1 LSVSRRPLLKADQ
14 WSALVDMP
22 TDEESLIRHCT
33 LGRAELDLIQAKR
46 TLHNRLGLA
55 IQLCFL
61 RHLGRAILPDET
73 LPASMVAFVAQQIGV
88 NPGVLAEYSRR
99 DTNRREHAVEAQRH
113 LGLHPPVR
121 EDRRAALTEA
131 LATATASD
139 RGMPIAEAII
149 AAFRER
155 KSVAPAIDTLDRI
168 GRAARVVARRRMEVA
183 LLDGLTSERLATLD
197 GLLAVDPTIRQTRF
211 AWLRALPE
219 APSEKNLLALL
230 DRLSFVRSFGLDP
243 QRRERGSLGTVGA
256 RGRRDAVTPSW
267 LADDFNAGRRHA
279 LIAAQL
285 IELISKLTDATITM
299 FCRLIA
305 RLFTK
310 SEARQDQRH
319 LDARKETGRLLRMFG
334 DTLRVLAETNETGED
349 TIKGLDREIGWDRLV
364 QARADVA
371 VLATTA
377 EADPL
382 LGAAERYSWV
392 RRYAPALLDAF
403 TFRSARAQDPLLTA
417 IDLLR
422 QLNRDERRGLPAKV
436 PLSHLIQK
444 VRKLIAA
451 NGKRDRRL
459 WEIATLAVLRE
470 RLRSGDVW
478 VEGGRAFRPLE
489 AQLMPGPAF
498 AARKEAGDLRL
509 GVPRGADAWIAEKEQ
524 ELDFKLKR
532 LSHQA
537 RTGKL
542 AGVRME
548 DGVLIISKQRTKVPK
563 AKVEAAK
570 WLILDRMPQID
581 ITDLLAEVNTWTGF
595 AQWFTHLRT
604 GDFVRLTPALLAAIL
619 GDATNLGA
627 KRMADA
633 SAGLSERQ
641 IIWARLFHIRP
652 ETYKA
657 ALAAIIN
664 AHLAHPFARLW
675 GNGTTSSSDG
685 QFFRAAGRG
694 ARRSDVN
701 AHYSG
706 DPGSKFYTWVSDQH
720 GHFHILPM
728 GATEDEAVYVLDGLY
743 GHETRIEIDEHYV
756 DTGGA
761 SDHVFSLFTLG
772 GKRVAPRLRDLKD
785 WRLHA
790 FEDADVYPAIKH
802 HIGDRIDAAAIREGW
817 DEALRVG
824 VSIEDRIIAPSTVL
838 KKLAAL
844 PKTNMLSRALREIGR
859 IERTLFMI
867 EWYSSPELR
876 DRCRAGLNKGEAG
889 NKLTRAVFFHER
901 GEIRDGSFESQ
912 AFRASGLNLVV
923 SAIVLWNTVYLSR
936 VVESLRDEGHDLPD
950 DVIRHISPQIW
961 EHINLTGIYDW
972 MGEPQPK
979 GTFRPL
985 RIAKEKFMAAA

>member
-1 LSVSRRPLLKADQ
+1 MARRRLLQPDRWSVLLNP
-14 WSALVDMP
+14 P
-22 TDEESLIRHCT
+22 TDEDSLVRNYTMGGDDLDRALRRRGHHNQ
-33 LGRAELDLIQAKR
+33 LGFAV
-46 TLHNRLGLA
+46 
-55 IQLCFL
+55 QLCL
-61 RHLGRAILPDET
+61 MRHIGRPLAQNDA
-73 LPASMVAFVAQQIGV
+73 LPAEVMSFIAGQLGV
-88 NPGVLAEYSRR
+88 TSAVFADYGRR
-99 DTNRREHAVEAQRH
+99 DNTRREHSAELQEL
-113 LGLHPPVR
+113 LGLR
-121 EDRRAALTEA
+121 MMTRTDQRAALVA
-131 LATATASD
+131 SIDAAVATDNGETIAAAT
-139 RGMPIAEAII
+139 I
-149 AAFRER
+149 AAFRSRNVLLPSTDKLE
-155 KSVAPAIDTLDRI
+155 RI
-168 GRAARVVARRRMEVA
+168 GTAGRAVARKRVQTS
-183 LLDGLTSERLATLD
+183 LLEGLTPERLEAFEQ
-197 GLLAVDPTIRQTRF
+197 LLMVDPAIRQTRF

-219 APSEKNLLALL
+219 APSEKNLLGLIE
-230 DRLSFVRSFGLDP
+230 RLIFVRAFGLDP
-243 QRRERGSLGTVGA
+243 QRRA
-256 RGRRDAVTPSW
+256 RIHRDRWAQLVREGAVTPSW
-267 LADDFNAGRRHA
+267 LADDFNARRRQA

-285 IELISKLTDATITM
+285 IELTSKLTDATITM

-305 RLFTK
+305 LLFTK
-310 SEARQDQRH
+310 SKARQDRRH

-334 DTLRVLAETNETGED
+334 DTLRVLVEANETGED
-349 TIKGLDREIGWDRLV
+349 TFEVLDREIGWRRLV
-364 QARADVA
+364 QARADVEA
-371 VLATTA
+371 LATTA

-392 RRYAPALLDAF
+392 RRYAPALLDVF
-403 TFRSARAQDPLLTA
+403 TFRSARTLDPLLTA

-422 QLNRDERRGLPAKV
+422 QLNRDDRRGLPAKV
-436 PLSHLIQK
+436 PLGHLIQK

-498 AARKEAGDLRL
+498 VARKEAGDLRL

-548 DGVLIISKQRTKVPK
+548 DGVLIISQQRTKVPK
-563 AKVEAAK
+563 AKVDAAK

-604 GDFVRLTPALLAAIL
+604 GDAVRLTPALLAAIL

-641 IIWARLFHIRP
+641 ITWARLFHIRP

-664 AHLAHPFARLW
+664 AHLAHPFAKLW

-685 QFFRAAGRG
+685 QFFRAGGRG
-694 ARRSDVN
+694 AKRGDVN

-772 GKRVAPRLRDLKD
+772 GKRVAPRLRDLND

-790 FEDADVYPAIKH
+790 FEDADSYPTLKH
-802 HIGDRIDAAAIREGW
+802 HIGDRIDTAAIREGW

-824 VSIEDRIIAPSTVL
+824 VSIEDRIVGPSTVL

-844 PKTNMLSRALREIGR
+844 PKTNVLSRALREIGR

-936 VVESLRDEGHDLPD
+936 AVESLRAEGRDLPD

-972 MGEPQPK
+972 MHEPQPK

-985 RIAKEKFMAAA
+985 RVAKENFMAAA

>member
-1 LSVSRRPLLKADQ
+1 LIVSPRPLLKTDQ
-14 WSALVDMP
+14 WSALLDISA
-22 TDEESLIRHCT
+22 DEENLIRHCT
-33 LGRAELDLIQAKR
+33 LDRADLDLIQAKR

-61 RHLGRAILPDET
+61 RHLGRPILPHEMP
-73 LPASMVAFVAQQIGV
+73 PASMVVFIAQQIGA
-88 NPGVLAEYSRR
+88 NPAALAEYGRR
-99 DTNRREHAVEAQRH
+99 DTNRREHAVEVQRY
-113 LGLHPPVR
+113 LGLHPAVR

-131 LATATASD
+131 LAAANASD
-139 RGMPIAEAII
+139 KGMPIAEAII
-149 AAFRER
+149 AAFRGR
-155 KSVAPAIDTLDRI
+155 KSVLPAIDTLDRI
-168 GRAARVVARRRMEVA
+168 GRAARVVARRRMEAA
-183 LLDGLTSERLATLD
+183 LLDGLTFEKLATLD
-197 GLLAVDPTIRQTRF
+197 GLLAVDSTIRQTRF

-219 APSEKNLLALL
+219 APSEKNVLALIE
-230 DRLSFVRSFGLDP
+230 RLTFVRSIGLDA
-243 QRRERGSLGTVGA
+243 QRRGRVHPDRWAQLVREGT
-256 RGRRDAVTPSW
+256 VTPSW
-267 LADDFNAGRRHA
+267 LADDFNAARRRT

-285 IELISKLTDATITM
+285 IELTSRLIDATITM

-310 SEARQDQRH
+310 SKARQDQRH

-334 DTLRVLAETNETGED
+334 NTLRVLAETNETGED
-349 TIKGLDREIGWDRLV
+349 TFEVLDREIGWDRLV
-364 QARADVA
+364 KARADVEA
-371 VLATTA
+371 LATTA

-382 LGAAERYSWV
+382 LGAAERYSGV

-403 TFRSARAQDPLLTA
+403 IFRSARAYDPLLTA

-436 PLSHLIQK
+436 PLGHLSQK

-470 RLRSGDVW
+470 RLRAGDIW
-478 VEGGRAFRPLE
+478 VEGGRAFRPLD

-498 AARKEAGDLRL
+498 KARKEAGDLNL
-509 GVPRGADAWIAEKEQ
+509 GVPSSADAWIAEKQQ

-532 LSHQA
+532 LCHQA
-537 RTGKL
+537 RTGRL

-548 DGVLIISKQRTKVPK
+548 NGVLIISKQRTKVPK
-563 AKVEAAK
+563 AKVDAAK

-581 ITDLLAEVNTWTGF
+581 ITDLLAEVNSWTGF

-604 GDFVRLTPALLAAIL
+604 GDTVRLTPALLAAIL

-633 SAGLSERQ
+633 SAGISERQ
-641 IIWARLFHIRP
+641 ITWARLFHIRP

-664 AHLAHPFARLW
+664 AHLAHPFAKLW

-685 QFFRAAGRG
+685 QFFRAGGRG
-694 ARRSDVN
+694 AKHGDVN
-701 AHYSG
+701 AHYG
-706 DPGSKFYTWVSDQH
+706 ADPGSKFYTWVSDQH

-728 GATEDEAVYVLDGLY
+728 GATEDEAPYVLDGLY

-761 SDHVFSLFTLG
+761 SDHVFSLFAIG
-772 GKRVAPRLRDLKD
+772 GKRLAPRLRDLKD

-790 FEDADVYPAIKH
+790 FDNADAYPTLKH

-817 DEALRVG
+817 DEVLRVG
-824 VSIEDRIIAPSTVL
+824 VSIEDRIVVPSTVL

-844 PKTNMLSRALREIGR
+844 PKTNGLSRALREIGR

-867 EWYSSPELR
+867 EWYSSPGLR

-923 SAIVLWNTVYLSR
+923 SAIIFWNTVYLSR
-936 VVESLRDEGHDLPD
+936 VVESLRAEGHSLPD
-950 DVIRHISPQIW
+950 YVIRHVSPQIW

-972 MGEPQPK
+972 MRNPRPEGI
-979 GTFRPL
+979 FRPL
-985 RIAKEKFMAAA
+985 RTAKEKLRIAA

>member
-1 LSVSRRPLLKADQ
+1 MARRRLLQPDRWSVLLNP
-14 WSALVDMP
+14 P
-22 TDEESLIRHCT
+22 TDEDSLVRNYTMSGDDLDRALRKRGHHNQLGFAVQFCLMRHIGRPLAQNDT
-33 LGRAELDLIQAKR
+33 VPAEVMSFIAGQLGVTSAVFADY
-46 TLHNRLGLA
+46 G
-55 IQLCFL
+55 
-61 RHLGRAILPDET
+61 
-73 LPASMVAFVAQQIGV
+73 
-88 NPGVLAEYSRR
+88 RR
-99 DTNRREHAVEAQRH
+99 DNTRREHSAELQEL
-113 LGLHPPVR
+113 LGLR
-121 EDRRAALTEA
+121 MMTRTDQRAALVA
-131 LATATASD
+131 SIDAAAATDNGETIAAAT
-139 RGMPIAEAII
+139 I
-149 AAFRER
+149 AAFRSRNVLLPSTDKLE
-155 KSVAPAIDTLDRI
+155 RI
-168 GRAARVVARRRMEVA
+168 GTAGRAVARKRVQTS
-183 LLDGLTSERLATLD
+183 LLEGLTPERLEAFEQ
-197 GLLAVDPTIRQTRF
+197 LLMVDPAIRQTRF

-219 APSEKNLLALL
+219 APSERNLLGLIE
-230 DRLSFVRSFGLDP
+230 RLIFVRSFGLDP
-243 QRRERGSLGTVGA
+243 QRRA
-256 RGRRDAVTPSW
+256 RIHPDRWAQLVREGAVTPSW
-267 LADDFNAGRRHA
+267 LADDFNAGRRQA

-285 IELISKLTDATITM
+285 IELTSKLTDATITM

-305 RLFTK
+305 LLFTK
-310 SEARQDQRH
+310 SKARQDRRH

-334 DTLRVLAETNETGED
+334 DTLRVLVEANETGED
-349 TIKGLDREIGWDRLV
+349 TFEVLDREIGWHRLV
-364 QARADVA
+364 QARADVEA
-371 VLATTA
+371 LVTTA

-392 RRYAPALLDAF
+392 RRYAPALLDVF
-403 TFRSARAQDPLLTA
+403 TFRSARTLDPLLTA

-422 QLNRDERRGLPAKV
+422 QLNRDDRRGLPAKV
-436 PLSHLIQK
+436 PLGHLIQK

-498 AARKEAGDLRL
+498 VARKEAGDLRL

-548 DGVLIISKQRTKVPK
+548 DGVLIISQQRTKVPK
-563 AKVEAAK
+563 AKVDAAK

-595 AQWFTHLRT
+595 AQCFTHLRT
-604 GDFVRLTPALLAAIL
+604 GDTVRLTPALLAAIL

-641 IIWARLFHIRP
+641 ITWARLFHIRP

-664 AHLAHPFARLW
+664 AHLAHPFAKLW

-685 QFFRAAGRG
+685 QFFRAGGRG
-694 ARRSDVN
+694 AKRGDVN

-790 FEDADVYPAIKH
+790 FEDADSYPTLKH
-802 HIGDRIDAAAIREGW
+802 HIGDRIDTAAIREGW
-817 DEALRVG
+817 DEALRIG
-824 VSIEDRIIAPSTVL
+824 VSIEDRIVVPSTVL

-844 PKTNMLSRALREIGR
+844 PKTNVLSRALREIGR

-936 VVESLRDEGHDLPD
+936 AVESLRAEGRDLPD
-950 DVIRHISPQIW
+950 DVIRHISPQTW

-972 MGEPQPK
+972 MHEPQPK

-985 RIAKEKFMAAA
+985 RVAKENFMAAA

>member
-1 LSVSRRPLLKADQ
+1 MARRRLLQPDRGSVLLNP
-14 WSALVDMP
+14 P
-22 TDEESLIRHCT
+22 TDEDSLIRNYTMGGDDLDRALRKRGHHNQ
-33 LGRAELDLIQAKR
+33 LGFAVQFCLMRHIGRPLAQNDAVPAEVVSFIAGQ
-46 TLHNRLGLA
+46 LGVPSA
-55 IQLCFL
+55 
-61 RHLGRAILPDET
+61 
-73 LPASMVAFVAQQIGV
+73 
-88 NPGVLAEYSRR
+88 VLADYGRR
-99 DTNRREHAVEAQRH
+99 DNTRREHSAELQEL
-113 LGLHPPVR
+113 LGLR
-121 EDRRAALTEA
+121 MMTRTDQRAALVA
-131 LATATASD
+131 SINAAAATDNGETIAAAT
-139 RGMPIAEAII
+139 I
-149 AAFRER
+149 AAFRSRNVLLPSTDKLE
-155 KSVAPAIDTLDRI
+155 RI
-168 GRAARVVARRRMEVA
+168 GTAGRAVARKRVQTS
-183 LLDGLTSERLATLD
+183 LLEGLTPERLEAFEQ
-197 GLLAVDPTIRQTRF
+197 LLMVDPAIRQTRF

-219 APSEKNLLALL
+219 APSEKNLLGLIE
-230 DRLSFVRSFGLDP
+230 RLIFVRSFGLDP
-243 QRRERGSLGTVGA
+243 QRRA
-256 RGRRDAVTPSW
+256 RIHPDRWTQLVREGAVTPSW
-267 LADDFNAGRRHA
+267 LADDFNAGRRQA

-285 IELISKLTDATITM
+285 IELTSKLTDATITM

-305 RLFTK
+305 LLFTK
-310 SEARQDQRH
+310 SKARQDRRH

-334 DTLRVLAETNETGED
+334 DTLRVLVEANETGED
-349 TIKGLDREIGWDRLV
+349 TFEVLDREIGWHRLV
-364 QARADVA
+364 QARADVE

-392 RRYAPALLDAF
+392 RRYAPALLDVF
-403 TFRSARAQDPLLTA
+403 TFRSARTLDPLLTA

-422 QLNRDERRGLPAKV
+422 QLNRDDRRGLPAKV
-436 PLSHLIQK
+436 PLGHLIQK

-509 GVPRGADAWIAEKEQ
+509 GVPRGADAWIAEKER

-542 AGVRME
+542 AGVRTE
-548 DGVLIISKQRTKVPK
+548 DGVLIISQQRTKVPK
-563 AKVEAAK
+563 AKVDAAK

-604 GDFVRLTPALLAAIL
+604 GDAVRLTPALLAAIL

-641 IIWARLFHIRP
+641 ITWARLFHIRP

-664 AHLAHPFARLW
+664 AHLAHPFAKLW

-685 QFFRAAGRG
+685 QFFRSAGRG
-694 ARRSDVN
+694 AKRGDVN

-785 WRLHA
+785 WRLHV
-790 FEDADVYPAIKH
+790 FEDADSYPTLKH

-817 DEALRVG
+817 DQALRVG
-824 VSIEDRIIAPSTVL
+824 VSIEDRIVVPSTVL

-844 PKTNMLSRALREIGR
+844 PKTNVLSRALREIGR

-936 VVESLRDEGHDLPD
+936 AVESLRAEGRDLPD

-972 MGEPQPK
+972 MHEPQPE

-985 RIAKEKFMAAA
+985 RIAKENFMAAA

>member
-22 TDEESLIRHCT
+22 TDEENLIRHCT

-61 RHLGRAILPDET
+61 RHLGRAILADEKP
-73 LPASMVAFVAQQIGV
+73 PASMVAFVAQQVGV
-88 NPGVLAEYSRR
+88 NPGALAEYGRR

-113 LGLHPPVR
+113 LGLHTPVR
-121 EDRRAALTEA
+121 EDRRAALTGA
-131 LATATASD
+131 LVAATASD
-139 RGMPIAEAII
+139 KGMPIAEAII

-155 KSVAPAIDTLDRI
+155 KSVVPAIDTLDRI
-168 GRAARVVARRRMEVA
+168 GRAARVVARRRMEAA
-183 LLDGLTSERLATLD
+183 LLDGFTTERLTTLD
-197 GLLAVDPTIRQTRF
+197 GLLAVDPAIRQTRF

-219 APSEKNLLALL
+219 VPSEKNLLALIE
-230 DRLSFVRSFGLDP
+230 RLTFVRSFGLDP
-243 QRRERGSLGTVGA
+243 QRR
-256 RGRRDAVTPSW
+256 GRIHPDRWAQLVREGAVTPSW

-299 FCRLIA
+299 FCRMIA
-305 RLFTK
+305 LLFTK
-310 SEARQDQRH
+310 SKARQDQRH

-349 TIKGLDREIGWDRLV
+349 IFKVLDREIGWDHLV
-364 QARADVA
+364 QARTDVEA
-371 VLATTA
+371 LATTA

-382 LGAAERYSWV
+382 LGAAERYSRV

-436 PLSHLIQK
+436 PLGHLIQK

-498 AARKEAGDLRL
+498 VARKEAGDLRL
-509 GVPRGADAWIAEKEQ
+509 GVPPDADTWISGKEL

-537 RTGKL
+537 RAGKL
-542 AGVRME
+542 AGVRLE
-548 DGVLIISKQRTKVPK
+548 DGILIIAKQRTKVPK
-563 AKVEAAK
+563 AKVEVAK

-581 ITDLLAEVNTWTGF
+581 ITDLLAEVNAWTGF

-604 GDFVRLTPALLAAIL
+604 GDTVRLTPALLAAIL

-633 SAGLSERQ
+633 SAGISERQ
-641 IIWARLFHIRP
+641 ITWARLFHIRP

-664 AHLAHPFARLW
+664 AHLAHPFAKLW

-685 QFFRAAGRG
+685 QFFRAASRG
-694 ARRSDVN
+694 AKRSDVN

-761 SDHVFSLFTLG
+761 NDHVFSLFTLG

-790 FEDADVYPAIKH
+790 FERTRMP
-802 HIGDRIDAAAIREGW
+802 IRPS
-817 DEALRVG
+817 
-824 VSIEDRIIAPSTVL
+824 SITSATASIPPPS
-838 KKLAAL
+838 A
-844 PKTNMLSRALREIGR
+844 
-859 IERTLFMI
+859 
-867 EWYSSPELR
+867 
-876 DRCRAGLNKGEAG
+876 RAG
-889 NKLTRAVFFHER
+889 TRR
-901 GEIRDGSFESQ
+901 C
-912 AFRASGLNLVV
+912 AS
-923 SAIVLWNTVYLSR
+923 ASR
-936 VVESLRDEGHDLPD
+936 SRIASSH
-950 DVIRHISPQIW
+950 
-961 EHINLTGIYDW
+961 
-972 MGEPQPK
+972 PQPS
-979 GTFRPL
+979 
-985 RIAKEKFMAAA
+985 

>member
-1 LSVSRRPLLKADQ
+1 MAQRPLLKADR
-14 WSALVDMP
+14 WVALLGVP
-22 TDEESLIRHCT
+22 TDEETLIQHYT
-33 LGRAELDLIQAKR
+33 LTQTELDLVQEKTAAY
-46 TLHNRLGLA
+46 NQLGLA
-55 IQLCFL
+55 IQLCL
-61 RHLGRAILPDET
+61 IRHLGRSWQYEEL
-73 LPASMVAFVAQQIGV
+73 LPAPMVAFVAEQIDV
-88 NPGVLAEYSRR
+88 QTTMLAEYGRR
-99 DTNRREHAVEAQRH
+99 SQTRREHAIEAQRH
-113 LGLHPPVR
+113 LGLHPAGR
-121 EDRRAALTEA
+121 EDRRAAL
-131 LATATASD
+131 LAAITTAAATD
-139 RGMPIAEAII
+139 QGKPIAEAVI
-149 AAFRER
+149 AVFRER
-155 KSVAPAIDTLDRI
+155 HSLLPAAGTLDRI
-168 GRAARVVARRRMEVA
+168 GRAGRAVARKRMEA
-183 LLDGLTSERLATLD
+183 SLLDGFTFEKLATFD
-197 GLLAVDPTIRQTRF
+197 GLLIIDPVIRQTRF

-219 APSEKNLLALL
+219 APSEKNLLALIE
-230 DRLSFVRSFGLDP
+230 RLSFVRAFDLDP
-243 QRRERGSLGTVGA
+243 QRRTRIHPDRWDQLVREGMVTPNWLAEDFNT
-256 RGRRDAVTPSW
+256 GRR
-267 LADDFNAGRRHA
+267 RA

-285 IELISKLTDATITM
+285 IEMTSKLTDATISM

-310 SEARQDQRH
+310 SKARQDRRH
-319 LDARKETGRLLRMFG
+319 LDDRKETGRLLRMFG
-334 DTLRVLAETNETGED
+334 DTLRVLAETSETGED
-349 TIKGLDREIGWDRLV
+349 TFKVLDREIGWNRLV
-364 QARADVA
+364 QARADVE

-392 RRYAPALLDAF
+392 RRYVPKLLEAF
-403 TFRSARAQDPLLTA
+403 TFRSARVSDPLLAA
-417 IDLLR
+417 IELLR
-422 QLNRDERRGLPAKV
+422 QLNRDDRRGLPAKV
-436 PLSHLIQK
+436 PLGHLTQK

-451 NGKRDRRL
+451 DGKRDRRL

-478 VEGGRAFRPLE
+478 VEGGRTFCPLE
-489 AQLMPGPAF
+489 TQLMPNPDF
-498 AARKEAGDLRL
+498 AARKAAGDLRL
-509 GVPRGADAWIAEKEQ
+509 GVPHDADAWIAEKQ
-524 ELDFKLKR
+524 RELDFKLKK
-532 LSHQA
+532 LSYQA

-542 AGVRME
+542 VGVRLVN
-548 DGVLIISKQRTKVPK
+548 GVLSISKERTKVPK

-581 ITDLLAEVNTWTGF
+581 ITDLLAEANIWTGF
-595 AQWFTHLRT
+595 AHCFTHLRT
-604 GDFVRLTPALLAAIL
+604 GDDVRHTPALLAAIL
-619 GDATNLGA
+619 GDGTNLGA

-633 SAGLSERQ
+633 SAELSERQ
-641 IIWARLFHIRP
+641 ITWARLFHIRP
-652 ETYKA
+652 ETYKL

-664 AHLAHPFARLW
+664 THLAHPFAKLW
-675 GNGTTSSSDG
+675 GSGSTSSSDG

-694 ARRSDVN
+694 AKRSEVN

-706 DPGSKFYTWVSDQH
+706 DPGSKFYTWISDQY

-743 GHETRIEIDEHYV
+743 AHESRIDIDEHYV

-785 WRLHA
+785 WRLHS
-790 FEDADVYPAIKH
+790 FEGADAYPTIKH

-817 DEALRVG
+817 DEALRAG
-824 VSIEDRIIAPSTVL
+824 VSIVDRLVVPSTLL

-844 PKTNMLSRALREIGR
+844 PKTNTLSRALREIGR
-859 IERTLFMI
+859 IERTLFMT
-867 EWYSSPELR
+867 EWYSSPQLR

-923 SAIVLWNTVYLSR
+923 SAIILWNTVYLSR
-936 VVESLRDEGHDLPD
+936 VVESLRAEGHDLPD
-950 DVIRHISPQIW
+950 HIIRHVSPQIW

-972 MGEPQPK
+972 RGEAQQK

-985 RIAKEKFMAAA
+985 RAAQEKLRGAA

>member
-1 LSVSRRPLLKADQ
+1 MAQRPLLNADR
-14 WSALVDMP
+14 WVALLGVP
-22 TDEESLIRHCT
+22 TDEETLIQHYT
-33 LGRAELDLIQAKR
+33 LTQTELDLVQEKTAAY
-46 TLHNRLGLA
+46 NQLGLA
-55 IQLCFL
+55 IQLCL
-61 RHLGRAILPDET
+61 IRHLGRSWQYEEL
-73 LPASMVAFVAQQIGV
+73 LPAPMVAFVAEQIDV
-88 NPGVLAEYSRR
+88 QTTMLAEYGRR
-99 DTNRREHAVEAQRH
+99 SQTRREHAIEAQRH
-113 LGLHPPVR
+113 LGLHPAGR
-121 EDRRAALTEA
+121 EDRRAAL
-131 LATATASD
+131 LAAITTAAATD
-139 RGMPIAEAII
+139 QGKPIAEAVI
-149 AAFRER
+149 AVFRER
-155 KSVAPAIDTLDRI
+155 HSLLPAAGTLDRI
-168 GRAARVVARRRMEVA
+168 GRAGRAVARKRMEA
-183 LLDGLTSERLATLD
+183 SLLDGFTFEKLATFD
-197 GLLAVDPTIRQTRF
+197 GLLIIDPVIRQTRF

-219 APSEKNLLALL
+219 APSEKNLLALIE
-230 DRLSFVRSFGLDP
+230 RLSFVRAFDLDP
-243 QRRERGSLGTVGA
+243 QRRTRIHPDRWDQLVREGM
-256 RGRRDAVTPSW
+256 VTPSW
-267 LADDFNAGRRHA
+267 LAEDFNTGRRRA

-285 IELISKLTDATITM
+285 IEMTSKLTDATISM

-310 SEARQDQRH
+310 SKARQDRRH
-319 LDARKETGRLLRMFG
+319 LDDRKETGRLLRMFG
-334 DTLRVLAETNETGED
+334 DTLRVLAETSETGED
-349 TIKGLDREIGWDRLV
+349 TFKVLDREIGWNRLV
-364 QARADVA
+364 QARADVE

-392 RRYAPALLDAF
+392 RRYVPKLLEAF
-403 TFRSARAQDPLLTA
+403 TFRSARVSDPLLAA
-417 IDLLR
+417 IELLR
-422 QLNRDERRGLPAKV
+422 QLNRDDRRGLPAKV
-436 PLSHLIQK
+436 PLGHLTQK

-451 NGKRDRRL
+451 DGKRDRRL

-478 VEGGRAFRPLE
+478 VEGGRTFCPLE
-489 AQLMPGPAF
+489 TQLMPNPDF
-498 AARKEAGDLRL
+498 AARKAAGDLRL
-509 GVPRGADAWIAEKEQ
+509 GVPHDADAWIAEKQ
-524 ELDFKLKR
+524 RELDFKLKK
-532 LSHQA
+532 LSYQA

-542 AGVRME
+542 VGVRLVN
-548 DGVLIISKQRTKVPK
+548 GVLSISKERTKVPK

-581 ITDLLAEVNTWTGF
+581 ITDLLAEANIWTGF
-595 AQWFTHLRT
+595 AHCFTHLRT
-604 GDFVRLTPALLAAIL
+604 GDDVRHTPALLAAIL
-619 GDATNLGA
+619 GDGTNLGA

-633 SAGLSERQ
+633 SAELSERQ
-641 IIWARLFHIRP
+641 ITWARLFHIRP
-652 ETYKA
+652 ETYKL

-664 AHLAHPFARLW
+664 THLAHPFAKLW
-675 GNGTTSSSDG
+675 GSGSTSSSDG

-694 ARRSDVN
+694 AKRSEVN

-706 DPGSKFYTWVSDQH
+706 DPGSKFYTWISDQY

-743 GHETRIEIDEHYV
+743 GHESRIDIDEHYV

-785 WRLHA
+785 WRLHS
-790 FEDADVYPAIKH
+790 FEGADAYPTIKH

-817 DEALRVG
+817 DEALRAG
-824 VSIEDRIIAPSTVL
+824 VSIVDRLVVPSTLL

-844 PKTNMLSRALREIGR
+844 PKTNTLSRALREIGR
-859 IERTLFMI
+859 IERTLFMT
-867 EWYSSPELR
+867 EWYSSPQLR

-923 SAIVLWNTVYLSR
+923 SAIILWNTVYLSR
-936 VVESLRDEGHDLPD
+936 VVESLRAEGHDLPD
-950 DVIRHISPQIW
+950 HIIRHVSPQIW

-972 MGEPQPK
+972 RGEAQQK

-985 RIAKEKFMAAA
+985 RAAQEKLRGAA

>member
-1 LSVSRRPLLKADQ
+1 MARRRLLQPDRWPVLLNLPADE
-14 WSALVDMP
+14 D
-22 TDEESLIRHCT
+22 SLIRNYTMSGDDLDRVLRKRGHHNQ
-33 LGRAELDLIQAKR
+33 LGFAV
-46 TLHNRLGLA
+46 
-55 IQLCFL
+55 QLCL
-61 RHLGRAILPDET
+61 MRHTGCQLAQNDAVPAEVVSFIAGQLGISSA
-73 LPASMVAFVAQQIGV
+73 
-88 NPGVLAEYSRR
+88 VLADYGRR
-99 DTNRREHAVEAQRH
+99 DNTRREHSAELQEL
-113 LGLHPPVR
+113 LGLR
-121 EDRRAALTEA
+121 MMTRADQRAALLASIDAAAATDKGETI
-131 LATATASD
+131 ATATV
-139 RGMPIAEAII
+139 
-149 AAFRER
+149 AAFRSRNVLLPSTDKLE
-155 KSVAPAIDTLDRI
+155 RI
-168 GRAARVVARRRMEVA
+168 GTAGRAVARKRVQTS
-183 LLDGLTSERLATLD
+183 LLEGLTPERLETFEQ
-197 GLLAVDPTIRQTRF
+197 LLMVDPAIRQTRF

-219 APSEKNLLALL
+219 APSEKNLLALIE
-230 DRLSFVRSFGLDP
+230 RLIFVRSFGLDP
-243 QRRERGSLGTVGA
+243 QRRA
-256 RGRRDAVTPSW
+256 RIHPDRWAQLVREGAVTPSW
-267 LADDFNAGRRHA
+267 LADDFNAGRRHT
-279 LIAAQL
+279 LIAAQM
-285 IELISKLTDATITM
+285 IELTSKLTDAAITM
-299 FCRLIA
+299 FCRLLA

-310 SEARQDQRH
+310 SKARQDQRH

-349 TIKGLDREIGWDRLV
+349 TFKVLDREIGWDRLV
-364 QARADVA
+364 LARADVEA
-371 VLATTA
+371 LATTA

-403 TFRSARAQDPLLTA
+403 TFRSARTQDPPLTA

-422 QLNRDERRGLPAKV
+422 QLNRDDRRGLPAKV
-436 PLSHLIQK
+436 PLGHLTQK

-451 NGKRDRRL
+451 NGKLDRRL

-470 RLRSGDVW
+470 RLRSGNVW

-509 GVPRGADAWIAEKEQ
+509 GVPHGADAWIAEKEQ

-532 LSHQA
+532 VSHQA

-548 DGVLIISKQRTKVPK
+548 NGILIISKQRTKVPK

-604 GDFVRLTPALLAAIL
+604 GDTVRLTPALLAAIL

-633 SAGLSERQ
+633 SAGISERQ
-641 IIWARLFHIRP
+641 ITWARLFHIRP

-657 ALAAIIN
+657 ALATIIN
-664 AHLAHPFARLW
+664 AHLAHPFAKLW

-685 QFFRAAGRG
+685 QFFRSAGRG
-694 ARRSDVN
+694 AKRGDVN

-756 DTGGA
+756 DTGSA
-761 SDHVFSLFTLG
+761 SDHVFSLFAIG
-772 GKRVAPRLRDLKD
+772 GKRLAPRLRDLKD
-785 WRLHA
+785 GRLHA
-790 FEDADVYPAIKH
+790 FKDADVYPTIKH

-824 VSIEDRIIAPSTVL
+824 VSIEDRIVVPSTVL

-844 PKTNMLSRALREIGR
+844 PKTNVLSRALREIGR

-936 VVESLRDEGHDLPD
+936 VVESLRAEGHDLPD
-950 DVIRHISPQIW
+950 DVIRHVSPQIW

-972 MGEPQPK
+972 MREPQPE
-979 GTFRPL
+979 GIFRPL
-985 RIAKEKFMAAA
+985 RTVKEKLQDAA

>member
-1 LSVSRRPLLKADQ
+1 MARRRLLQPDRWSVLLN
-14 WSALVDMP
+14 P
-22 TDEESLIRHCT
+22 HTDEDSLIRNYTMSGDDLDRALRKRGHHNQ
-33 LGRAELDLIQAKR
+33 LGFAVQFCLMRHIGRPLAQNDAVPAEVVSFIAGQ
-46 TLHNRLGLA
+46 LGVPSA
-55 IQLCFL
+55 
-61 RHLGRAILPDET
+61 
-73 LPASMVAFVAQQIGV
+73 
-88 NPGVLAEYSRR
+88 VLADYGRR
-99 DTNRREHAVEAQRH
+99 DNTRREHSAELQEL
-113 LGLHPPVR
+113 LGLRMMTRTDQRVALVASIN
-121 EDRRAALTEA
+121 AAA
-131 LATATASD
+131 ATDNGETIAAAT
-139 RGMPIAEAII
+139 I
-149 AAFRER
+149 AAFRSRNVLLPSTDKLE
-155 KSVAPAIDTLDRI
+155 RI
-168 GRAARVVARRRMEVA
+168 GTAGRAVARKRVQTS
-183 LLDGLTSERLATLD
+183 LLEGLTPERLEAFEQ
-197 GLLAVDPTIRQTRF
+197 LLMVDPAIRQTRF

-219 APSEKNLLALL
+219 APSEKNLLGLIE
-230 DRLSFVRSFGLDP
+230 RLILVRSFGLDP
-243 QRRERGSLGTVGA
+243 QRRA
-256 RGRRDAVTPSW
+256 RIHPDRWAQLVREGAVTPSW
-267 LADDFNAGRRHA
+267 LADDFNAGRRQA

-285 IELISKLTDATITM
+285 IELTSKLTDATITM

-305 RLFTK
+305 LLFTK
-310 SEARQDQRH
+310 SKARQDRRH

-334 DTLRVLAETNETGED
+334 DTLRVLVEANETGED
-349 TIKGLDREIGWDRLV
+349 TFEVLDREIGWHRLV
-364 QARADVA
+364 QARADVE

-392 RRYAPALLDAF
+392 RRYAPALLDVF
-403 TFRSARAQDPLLTA
+403 TFRSARTLDPLLTA

-422 QLNRDERRGLPAKV
+422 QLNRDDRRGLPAKV
-436 PLSHLIQK
+436 PLGHLIQK

-548 DGVLIISKQRTKVPK
+548 DGVLIISQQRTKVPK
-563 AKVEAAK
+563 AKVDAAK

-604 GDFVRLTPALLAAIL
+604 GDAVRLTPALLAAIL

-641 IIWARLFHIRP
+641 ITWARLFHIRP

-664 AHLAHPFARLW
+664 AHLAHPFTKLW

-685 QFFRAAGRG
+685 QFFRSAGRG
-694 ARRSDVN
+694 AKRGDVN

-785 WRLHA
+785 WRLHV
-790 FEDADVYPAIKH
+790 FEDADSYPTLKH

-824 VSIEDRIIAPSTVL
+824 VSIEDRIVVPSTVL

-844 PKTNMLSRALREIGR
+844 PKTNVLSRALREIGR

-936 VVESLRDEGHDLPD
+936 AVESLRAEGRDLPD

-972 MGEPQPK
+972 MHEPQPE

-985 RIAKEKFMAAA
+985 RIAKENFMAAA

>member
-1 LSVSRRPLLKADQ
+1 MSRRPLLKADQ
-14 WSALVDMP
+14 WSGLVDMP

-73 LPASMVAFVAQQIGV
+73 PPASMIAFVAQQIGV
-88 NPGVLAEYSRR
+88 NPGALAEYGRR

-113 LGLHPPVR
+113 LGLHPPTR

-131 LATATASD
+131 LAAAVASD
-139 RGMPIAEAII
+139 KGMPIGEAII

-155 KSVAPAIDTLDRI
+155 KSVVPATDTLDRI
-168 GRAARVVARRRMEVA
+168 GRAARVVARRRMEAA
-183 LLDGLTSERLATLD
+183 LLDGLTSERLSTLD

-219 APSEKNLLALL
+219 APSEKNVLALL
-230 DRLSFVRSFGLDP
+230 ERLTFVRSFGLDP
-243 QRRERGSLGTVGA
+243 QRR
-256 RGRRDAVTPSW
+256 GRIHPDRWAQLVREGAVTPSW
-267 LADDFNAGRRHA
+267 LAGDFNAGRRHA

-285 IELISKLTDATITM
+285 IELTSKLIDATITL

-310 SEARQDQRH
+310 SKARQDRRH

-349 TIKGLDREIGWDRLV
+349 TFKVLDREIGWDRLV
-364 QARADVA
+364 QARADVE

-392 RRYAPALLDAF
+392 RRYAPALLNAF
-403 TFRSARAQDPLLTA
+403 TFCSARAQDPLLAA

-436 PLSHLIQK
+436 PLGHLIQK

-489 AQLMPGPAF
+489 AQLMPGPTF

-509 GVPRGADAWIAEKEQ
+509 GVPRDADTWITEKEQ

-570 WLILDRMPQID
+570 WLILDRMPHID
-581 ITDLLAEVNTWTGF
+581 ITDLLAEVNTWTSF

-604 GDFVRLTPALLAAIL
+604 GDTVRLTPALLAAIL

-633 SAGLSERQ
+633 SAGISERQ
-641 IIWARLFHIRP
+641 ITWARLFHIRP

-657 ALAAIIN
+657 ALAAIVN
-664 AHLAHPFARLW
+664 AHLAHPFAKLW

-694 ARRSDVN
+694 AKRGDVN

-728 GATEDEAVYVLDGLY
+728 GATENEAVYVLDGLY

-790 FEDADVYPAIKH
+790 VENADVYPTLKH
-802 HIGDRIDAAAIREGW
+802 HIGDRIDTAAIRDGW

-824 VSIEDRIIAPSTVL
+824 VSIEDRVVVPSTVL

-844 PKTNMLSRALREIGR
+844 PKTNVLSRALREIGR

-912 AFRASGLNLVV
+912 AFRASGLNLAI

-936 VVESLRDEGHDLPD
+936 AVESLRAEGHNLPD

-972 MGEPQPK
+972 MREPPPE
-979 GTFRPL
+979 GIFRPL
-985 RIAKEKFMAAA
+985 RIAKFMAAA

>member
-1 LSVSRRPLLKADQ
+1 MSRRPLLKADL

-33 LGRAELDLIQAKR
+33 LGRPELDLIQAKR
-46 TLHNRLGLA
+46 TPHNRLGLA
-55 IQLCFL
+55 IQLCYL
-61 RHLGRAILPDET
+61 GHLGRSILPDET
-73 LPASMVAFVAQQIGV
+73 PPAPVVAFIAHQVGV
-88 NPGVLAEYSRR
+88 SPDALTAYGRR
-99 DTNRREHAVEAQRH
+99 DTSRREHAAEVQRH
-113 LGLHPPVR
+113 LGLHPPAR
-121 EDRRAALTEA
+121 DDRRAALAEA
-131 LATATASD
+131 LAAAATSD
-139 RGMPIAEAII
+139 KGMPIAEAII

-155 KSVAPAIDTLDRI
+155 KSVLPATDTLDRI
-168 GRAARVVARRRMEVA
+168 GRAARVVARRRMEAV
-183 LLDGLTSERLATLD
+183 LLDGLASARLVALD
-197 GLLAVDPTIRQTRF
+197 ELLAVDPAIRQTRF
-211 AWLRALPE
+211 NWLRALPE
-219 APSEKNLLALL
+219 APSEKHLLALL

-243 QRRERGSLGTVGA
+243 RCRASIHPDRWAQLVREGT
-256 RGRRDAVTPSW
+256 VTPSW
-267 LADDFNAGRRHA
+267 LADDFNAGRRRA

-285 IELISKLTDATITM
+285 IELTSRLTDATITM

-305 RLFTK
+305 SLFTK
-310 SEARQDQRH
+310 SKARQDRRH

-334 DTLRVLAETNETGED
+334 DTLRALAQANETGED
-349 TIKGLDREIGWDRLV
+349 TFDVLDREIGWPRLV
-364 QARADVA
+364 QARVDVE
-371 VLATTA
+371 VLASTA

-382 LGAAERYSWV
+382 LGAAERYSRV
-392 RRYAPALLDAF
+392 RRYAPTLLEAF
-403 TFRSARAQDPLLTA
+403 TFRSTRTHDPLLKA
-417 IDLLR
+417 IELLR
-422 QLNRDERRGLPAKV
+422 QLDRDNRRGLPTKV
-436 PLSHLIQK
+436 PLGHLKAK
-444 VRKLIAA
+444 VRKLIAD
-451 NGKRDRRL
+451 NGKWNRRL
-459 WEIATLAVLRE
+459 WEIATLAVLRD
-470 RLRSGDVW
+470 RLRSGDIW
-478 VEGGRAFRPLE
+478 VEGGRAYRPLE
-489 AQLMPGPAF
+489 AQLMPAPAF
-498 AARKEAGDLRL
+498 EARKQAGDLRL
-509 GVPRGADAWIAEKEQ
+509 GVPRDAHAWIAEKQQ
-524 ELDFKLKR
+524 ELDFKLKQ
-532 LSHQA
+532 LSYRA

-542 AGVRME
+542 AGIRLAN
-548 DGVLIISKQRTKVPK
+548 GVLSISKQPTKVPK
-563 AKVEAAK
+563 VKVEAAK

-581 ITDLLAEVNTWTGF
+581 ITDLLAEVDTWTGF
-595 AQWFTHLRT
+595 AHWFTHLRT
-604 GDFVRLTPALLAAIL
+604 GDAVRLAPALLAAIL

-633 SAGLSERQ
+633 STGISERQ
-641 IIWARLFHIRP
+641 IAWARLFHIRP

-664 AHLAHPFARLW
+664 AHLAHPHAKLW

-694 ARRSDVN
+694 AKRSDVN

-743 GHETRIEIDEHYV
+743 GHESAIEVGEHYV

-761 SDHVFSLFTLG
+761 SDHVFSLFAVV
-772 GKRVAPRLRDLKD
+772 GKRIAPRLRDLKD

-790 FEDADVYPAIKH
+790 FEGADVYPNLKH
-802 HIGDRIDAAAIREGW
+802 HIGDRIDAAAICEGW

-824 VSIEDRIIAPSTVL
+824 VSIEDRVVAPSNVL

-844 PKTNMLSRALREIGR
+844 PKTNVLSRALREIGR
-859 IERTLFMI
+859 VERTLFMI

-876 DRCRAGLNKGEAG
+876 DRCRVGLNKGEAG

-923 SAIVLWNTVYLSR
+923 SAIVLWNTAYLSR
-936 VVESLRDEGHDLPD
+936 AVESLRAQGHSLPD
-950 DVIRHISPQIW
+950 DVIRHVSPQIW

-972 MGEPQPK
+972 MRQPQPR

-985 RIAKEKFMAAA
+985 RTAGGKSSAAA

>member
-1 LSVSRRPLLKADQ
+1 MARRRLLQPDRWSVLLNP
-14 WSALVDMP
+14 P
-22 TDEESLIRHCT
+22 TDEDSLVRNYTMSGDDLDRALRKRGHHNQLGFAVQFCLMRHIGRPLAQNDAVPAEVISFIAGQ
-33 LGRAELDLIQAKR
+33 LGVTSAVFADY
-46 TLHNRLGLA
+46 G
-55 IQLCFL
+55 
-61 RHLGRAILPDET
+61 
-73 LPASMVAFVAQQIGV
+73 
-88 NPGVLAEYSRR
+88 RR
-99 DTNRREHAVEAQRH
+99 DNTRREHSAELQEL
-113 LGLHPPVR
+113 LGLR
-121 EDRRAALTEA
+121 MMTRTDQRAALVA
-131 LATATASD
+131 SIDAAAATDNGETIAAAT
-139 RGMPIAEAII
+139 I
-149 AAFRER
+149 AAFRSRNVLLPSTDKLE
-155 KSVAPAIDTLDRI
+155 RI
-168 GRAARVVARRRMEVA
+168 GTAGRAVARKRVQTS
-183 LLDGLTSERLATLD
+183 LLEGLTPERLEAFEQ
-197 GLLAVDPTIRQTRF
+197 LLMVDPAIRQTRF

-219 APSEKNLLALL
+219 APSERNLLGLIE
-230 DRLSFVRSFGLDP
+230 RLIFVRSFGLDP
-243 QRRERGSLGTVGA
+243 QRRA
-256 RGRRDAVTPSW
+256 RIHPDRWTQLVREGAVTPSW
-267 LADDFNAGRRHA
+267 LADDFNAGRRQA

-285 IELISKLTDATITM
+285 IELTSKLTDATITM

-305 RLFTK
+305 LLFTK
-310 SEARQDQRH
+310 SKARQDRRH

-334 DTLRVLAETNETGED
+334 DTLRVLVEANETGED
-349 TIKGLDREIGWDRLV
+349 TFEVLDREIGWHRLV
-364 QARADVA
+364 RARADVEA
-371 VLATTA
+371 LATTA

-392 RRYAPALLDAF
+392 RRYAPALLDVF
-403 TFRSARAQDPLLTA
+403 TFRSARTLDPLLTA

-422 QLNRDERRGLPAKV
+422 QLNRDDRRGLPAKA
-436 PLSHLIQK
+436 PLVHLIQK

-498 AARKEAGDLRL
+498 VARKEAGDLRL

-548 DGVLIISKQRTKVPK
+548 DGVLIISQQRTKVPK
-563 AKVEAAK
+563 AKVDAAK

-604 GDFVRLTPALLAAIL
+604 GDTVRLTPALLAAIL

-641 IIWARLFHIRP
+641 ITWARLFHIRP

-664 AHLAHPFARLW
+664 AHLAHPFAKLW

-685 QFFRAAGRG
+685 QFFRAGGRG
-694 ARRSDVN
+694 AKRGDVN

-790 FEDADVYPAIKH
+790 FEDADSYPTLKH
-802 HIGDRIDAAAIREGW
+802 HIGDRIDTAAIREGW
-817 DEALRVG
+817 DEALRIG
-824 VSIEDRIIAPSTVL
+824 VSIEDRIVVPSTVL

-844 PKTNMLSRALREIGR
+844 PKTNVLSRALREIGR

-936 VVESLRDEGHDLPD
+936 AVESLRAEGRDLPD

-972 MGEPQPK
+972 MHEPQPK

-985 RIAKEKFMAAA
+985 RVAKENFMAAA

>member
-1 LSVSRRPLLKADQ
+1 MSRRPLLKADQ
-14 WSALVDMP
+14 WSGLVDMP

-73 LPASMVAFVAQQIGV
+73 PPASMIAFVAQQIGV
-88 NPGVLAEYSRR
+88 NPGALAEYGRR

-113 LGLHPPVR
+113 LGLHPPTR

-131 LATATASD
+131 LAAAVASD
-139 RGMPIAEAII
+139 KGMPIGEAII

-155 KSVAPAIDTLDRI
+155 KSVVPATDTLDRI
-168 GRAARVVARRRMEVA
+168 GRAARVVARRRMEAA
-183 LLDGLTSERLATLD
+183 LLDGLTSERLSTLD

-219 APSEKNLLALL
+219 APSEKNVLALL
-230 DRLSFVRSFGLDP
+230 ERLTFVRSFGLDP
-243 QRRERGSLGTVGA
+243 QRR
-256 RGRRDAVTPSW
+256 GRIHPDRWAQLVREGAVTPSW
-267 LADDFNAGRRHA
+267 LAGDFNAGRRHA

-285 IELISKLTDATITM
+285 IELTSKLIDAPITM

-310 SEARQDQRH
+310 SKARQDLRH

-349 TIKGLDREIGWDRLV
+349 TFKVLDREIGWDRLV
-364 QARADVA
+364 QARADVE

-403 TFRSARAQDPLLTA
+403 TFCSARAQDPLLTA

-436 PLSHLIQK
+436 PLGHLIQK

-489 AQLMPGPAF
+489 AQLMPGPTF

-509 GVPRGADAWIAEKEQ
+509 GVPRDADTWITEKEQ

-570 WLILDRMPQID
+570 WLILDRMPHID
-581 ITDLLAEVNTWTGF
+581 ITDLLAEVNTWTSF

-604 GDFVRLTPALLAAIL
+604 GDTVRLTPALLAAIL

-633 SAGLSERQ
+633 SAGISERQ
-641 IIWARLFHIRP
+641 ITWARLFHIRP

-664 AHLAHPFARLW
+664 AHLAHPFAKLW

-694 ARRSDVN
+694 AKRGDVN

-728 GATEDEAVYVLDGLY
+728 GATENEAVYVLDGLY

-790 FEDADVYPAIKH
+790 VENADAYPTLKH
-802 HIGDRIDAAAIREGW
+802 HIGDRIDTAAIRDGW

-824 VSIEDRIIAPSTVL
+824 VSIEDRVVVPSTVL

-844 PKTNMLSRALREIGR
+844 PKTNVLSRALREIGR

-912 AFRASGLNLVV
+912 AFRASGLNLAI

-936 VVESLRDEGHDLPD
+936 AVESLRAEGHNLPD

-972 MGEPQPK
+972 MREPPPE
-979 GTFRPL
+979 GIFRPL
-985 RIAKEKFMAAA
+985 RIAKFMAAA

>member
-1 LSVSRRPLLKADQ
+1 MARRRLLQPDRWSVLLNP
-14 WSALVDMP
+14 P
-22 TDEESLIRHCT
+22 TDEDSLVRNYTMSGDDLDRALRKRGHHNQLGFAVQFCLMRHIGRPLAQNDAVPAEVISFIAGQ
-33 LGRAELDLIQAKR
+33 LGVTSAVFADY
-46 TLHNRLGLA
+46 G
-55 IQLCFL
+55 
-61 RHLGRAILPDET
+61 
-73 LPASMVAFVAQQIGV
+73 
-88 NPGVLAEYSRR
+88 RR
-99 DTNRREHAVEAQRH
+99 DNTRREHSAELQEL
-113 LGLHPPVR
+113 LGLR
-121 EDRRAALTEA
+121 MMTRTDQRAALVA
-131 LATATASD
+131 SIDAAAATDNGETIAAAT
-139 RGMPIAEAII
+139 I
-149 AAFRER
+149 AAFRSRNVLLPSTDKLE
-155 KSVAPAIDTLDRI
+155 RI
-168 GRAARVVARRRMEVA
+168 GTAGRAVARKRVQTS
-183 LLDGLTSERLATLD
+183 LLEGLTPERLEAFEQ
-197 GLLAVDPTIRQTRF
+197 LLMVDPAIRQTRF

-219 APSEKNLLALL
+219 APSERNLLGLIE
-230 DRLSFVRSFGLDP
+230 RLIFVRSFGLDP
-243 QRRERGSLGTVGA
+243 QRRA
-256 RGRRDAVTPSW
+256 RIHPDRWAQLVREGAVTPSW
-267 LADDFNAGRRHA
+267 LADDFNAGRRQA

-285 IELISKLTDATITM
+285 IELTSKLTDATITM

-305 RLFTK
+305 LLFTK
-310 SEARQDQRH
+310 SKARQDRRH

-334 DTLRVLAETNETGED
+334 DTLRVLVEANETGED
-349 TIKGLDREIGWDRLV
+349 TFEVLDREIGWHRLV
-364 QARADVA
+364 RARADVEA
-371 VLATTA
+371 LATTA

-392 RRYAPALLDAF
+392 RRYAPALLDVF
-403 TFRSARAQDPLLTA
+403 TFRSARTLDPLLTA

-422 QLNRDERRGLPAKV
+422 QLNRDDRRGLPAKV
-436 PLSHLIQK
+436 PLGHLIQK

-498 AARKEAGDLRL
+498 VARKEAGDLRL

-548 DGVLIISKQRTKVPK
+548 DGVLIISQQRTKVPK
-563 AKVEAAK
+563 AKVDAAK

-604 GDFVRLTPALLAAIL
+604 GDTVRLTPALLAAIL

-641 IIWARLFHIRP
+641 ITWARLFHIRP

-664 AHLAHPFARLW
+664 AHLAHPFAKLW

-685 QFFRAAGRG
+685 QFFRAGGRG
-694 ARRSDVN
+694 AKRGDVN

-790 FEDADVYPAIKH
+790 FEDADSYPTLKH
-802 HIGDRIDAAAIREGW
+802 HIGDRIDTAAIREGW
-817 DEALRVG
+817 DEALRIG
-824 VSIEDRIIAPSTVL
+824 VSIEDRIVVPSTVL

-844 PKTNMLSRALREIGR
+844 PKTNVLSRALREIGR

-936 VVESLRDEGHDLPD
+936 AVESLRAEGRDLPD

-972 MGEPQPK
+972 MHEPQPK

-985 RIAKEKFMAAA
+985 RVAKENFMAAA

>member
-1 LSVSRRPLLKADQ
+1 MSRRPLLKADQ

-22 TDEESLIRHCT
+22 TDEESLIRYCT

-73 LPASMVAFVAQQIGV
+73 PPALMVVFVAQQIGV
-88 NPGVLAEYSRR
+88 NPGAMADYGRR

-113 LGLHPPVR
+113 LGLHPTTR
-121 EDRRAALTEA
+121 EDRRAALIEA
-131 LATATASD
+131 LAAATASD
-139 RGMPIAEAII
+139 KGMPIAEAII
-149 AAFRER
+149 AVFRER
-155 KSVAPAIDTLDRI
+155 KSVVPAIDTLDRI
-168 GRAARVVARRRMEVA
+168 GRAARVVARRRMEA
-183 LLDGLTSERLATLD
+183 SLLDGFTSERLAALD
-197 GLLAVDPTIRQTRF
+197 GLLAVDPAIRQTRF

-243 QRRERGSLGTVGA
+243 QRR
-256 RGRRDAVTPSW
+256 GRIHPDRWTQLVREGAVTPSW

-285 IELISKLTDATITM
+285 IEQISKLTDATITM

-305 RLFTK
+305 LLFTK
-310 SEARQDQRH
+310 SKVRQDRRH

-334 DTLRVLAETNETGED
+334 DTLRLLAEANETGED
-349 TIKGLDREIGWDRLV
+349 TFKVLDREIGWHRLV
-364 QARADVA
+364 QARADVEA
-371 VLATTA
+371 LATTA

-403 TFRSARAQDPLLTA
+403 TFRSARAHDPLLAA
-417 IDLLR
+417 IELLR
-422 QLNRDERRGLPAKV
+422 QFNRDDRRGLPAKV
-436 PLSHLIQK
+436 PLGHLKEK
-444 VRKLIAA
+444 VRKVIAT

-563 AKVEAAK
+563 AKVDAAK

-604 GDFVRLTPALLAAIL
+604 GDTVRLTPALLAAIL

-641 IIWARLFHIRP
+641 ITWARLFHIRP
-652 ETYKA
+652 ETYNA

-664 AHLAHPFARLW
+664 THLAHPFAKLW

-685 QFFRAAGRG
+685 QFFRSAGRG
-694 ARRSDVN
+694 AKRGDVN

-790 FEDADVYPAIKH
+790 FEDAD
-802 HIGDRIDAAAIREGW
+802 
-817 DEALRVG
+817 
-824 VSIEDRIIAPSTVL
+824 S
-838 KKLAAL
+838 
-844 PKTNMLSRALREIGR
+844 SR
-859 IERTLFMI
+859 
-867 EWYSSPELR
+867 
-876 DRCRAGLNKGEAG
+876 N
-889 NKLTRAVFFHER
+889 
-901 GEIRDGSFESQ
+901 
-912 AFRASGLNLVV
+912 
-923 SAIVLWNTVYLSR
+923 
-936 VVESLRDEGHDLPD
+936 
-950 DVIRHISPQIW
+950 
-961 EHINLTGIYDW
+961 
-972 MGEPQPK
+972 
-979 GTFRPL
+979 
-985 RIAKEKFMAAA
+985 

>member
-1 LSVSRRPLLKADQ
+1 MARRRLLQPDRWSVLLNP
-14 WSALVDMP
+14 P
-22 TDEESLIRHCT
+22 TDEDSLVRNYTMSGDDLDRALRKRGHHNQLGFAVQFCLMRHIGRPLAQNDAVPAEVISFIAGQ
-33 LGRAELDLIQAKR
+33 LGVTSAVFADY
-46 TLHNRLGLA
+46 G
-55 IQLCFL
+55 
-61 RHLGRAILPDET
+61 
-73 LPASMVAFVAQQIGV
+73 
-88 NPGVLAEYSRR
+88 RR
-99 DTNRREHAVEAQRH
+99 DNTRREHSAELQEL
-113 LGLHPPVR
+113 LGLR
-121 EDRRAALTEA
+121 MMTRTDQRAALVA
-131 LATATASD
+131 SIDAAAATDNGETIAAAT
-139 RGMPIAEAII
+139 I
-149 AAFRER
+149 AAFRSRNVLLPSTDKLE
-155 KSVAPAIDTLDRI
+155 RI
-168 GRAARVVARRRMEVA
+168 GTAGRAVARKRVQTS
-183 LLDGLTSERLATLD
+183 LLEGLTPERLEAFEQ
-197 GLLAVDPTIRQTRF
+197 LLMVDPAIRQTRF

-219 APSEKNLLALL
+219 APSERNLLGLIE
-230 DRLSFVRSFGLDP
+230 RLIFVRSFGLDP
-243 QRRERGSLGTVGA
+243 QRRA
-256 RGRRDAVTPSW
+256 RIHPDRWTQLVREGAVTPSW
-267 LADDFNAGRRHA
+267 LADDFNAGRRQA

-285 IELISKLTDATITM
+285 IELTSKLTDATITM

-305 RLFTK
+305 LLFTK
-310 SEARQDQRH
+310 SKARQDRRH

-334 DTLRVLAETNETGED
+334 DTLRVLVEANETGED
-349 TIKGLDREIGWDRLV
+349 TFEVLDREIGWHRLV
-364 QARADVA
+364 RARADVEA
-371 VLATTA
+371 LATTA

-392 RRYAPALLDAF
+392 RRYAPALLDVF
-403 TFRSARAQDPLLTA
+403 TFRSARTLDPLLTA

-422 QLNRDERRGLPAKV
+422 QLNRDDRRGLPAKA
-436 PLSHLIQK
+436 PLVHLIQK

-498 AARKEAGDLRL
+498 VARKEAGDLRL

-548 DGVLIISKQRTKVPK
+548 DGVLIISQQRTKVPK
-563 AKVEAAK
+563 TKVDAAK
-570 WLILDRMPQID
+570 WLILDRLPQID

-604 GDFVRLTPALLAAIL
+604 GDTVRLTPALLAAIL

-641 IIWARLFHIRP
+641 ITWARLFHIRP

-664 AHLAHPFARLW
+664 AHLAHPFAKLW

-685 QFFRAAGRG
+685 QFFRAGGRG
-694 ARRSDVN
+694 AKRGDVN

-790 FEDADVYPAIKH
+790 FEDADSYPTLKH
-802 HIGDRIDAAAIREGW
+802 HIGDRIDTAAIREGW
-817 DEALRVG
+817 DEALRIG
-824 VSIEDRIIAPSTVL
+824 VSIEDRIVVPSTVL

-844 PKTNMLSRALREIGR
+844 PKTNVLSRALREIGR

-936 VVESLRDEGHDLPD
+936 AVESLRAEGRDLPD

-972 MGEPQPK
+972 MHEPQPK

-985 RIAKEKFMAAA
+985 RVAKENFMAAA